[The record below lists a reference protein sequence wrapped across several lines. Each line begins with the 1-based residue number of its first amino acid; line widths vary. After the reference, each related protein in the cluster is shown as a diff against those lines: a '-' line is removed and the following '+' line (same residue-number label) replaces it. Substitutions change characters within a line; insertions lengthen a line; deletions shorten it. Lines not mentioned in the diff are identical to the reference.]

1 MPGVLRRPFS
11 SDAGRSE
18 RVRSDAPCWKTPKSA
33 RPTWIRSAAVRRTP
47 AAIESSATIS
57 ATPIATPAAV
67 SPVRTDRRIRFRH
80 TSPGQVTGV

>member
-1 MPGVLRRPFS
+1 M
-11 SDAGRSE
+11 
-18 RVRSDAPCWKTPKSA
+18 RSDAPCWKTPKSA

-47 AAIESSATIS
+47 GRDGEQRHDQRDPDRDPAT
-57 ATPIATPAAV
+57 V